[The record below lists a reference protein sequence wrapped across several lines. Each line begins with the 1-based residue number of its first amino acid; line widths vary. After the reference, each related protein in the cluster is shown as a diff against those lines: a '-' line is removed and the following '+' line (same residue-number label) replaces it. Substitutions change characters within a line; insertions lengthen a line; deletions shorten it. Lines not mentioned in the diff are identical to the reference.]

1 MKSSSLISILLFVSS
16 MRQQF
21 TTAQPGDTGYQV
33 ISDETYQDRKDLF
46 EEKCDIVRLVKL
58 VIAAR
63 DVSGGIQILQR
74 MDQAANVELKMENNY
89 YYSIIICY
97 DVLNTDGK
105 TRNILNKRI
114 FFNLNDNGKMNPLPE
129 GCPVPIPPFE

>member
-74 MDQAANVELKMENNY
+74 MD
-89 YYSIIICY
+89 
-97 DVLNTDGK
+97 
-105 TRNILNKRI
+105 
-114 FFNLNDNGKMNPLPE
+114 
-129 GCPVPIPPFE
+129 